1 MMGECCLVTPRS
13 RKSSE
18 RPRGTRNLLG
28 FETTHGTKGNHRGCP
43 SHMYFRH
50 CPTVISF
57 CSVHAVIMAEARYPY
72 EKKDLLPPDLWQC
85 IAFSRSDGAQLRAG
99 CGAKRSSYISN
110 WPDRHRCELRA
121 S

>member
-1 MMGECCLVTPRS
+1 MESVTDDGRVLPGYSQVSQKQR
-13 RKSSE
+13 E
-18 RPRGTRNLLG
+18 TRGTRNLLG

-85 IAFSRSDGAQLRAG
+85 IAFSRSDGAQ
-99 CGAKRSSYISN
+99 
-110 WPDRHRCELRA
+110 
-121 S
+121 